1 MYVNGLGHQIF
12 LDCIKDNL
20 DIKKIKEYLLKDMTE
35 LPAGYPRLWFAVYG
49 NVLKIM
55 NLRSEVLNEYEMV

>member
-1 MYVNGLGHQIF
+1 MFVNGLGHQLF

-20 DIKKIKEYLLKDMTE
+20 DMKKIEECIKKDMTP

-49 NVLKIM
+49 NVVKIM
-55 NLRSEVLNEYEMV
+55 NLRSKVLNEYIL